1 MSLRQPFRNV
11 IGTPSSTV
19 WRLLLVTVL
28 LCGLPRPVTGYFD
41 LFLNHSEVIKL
52 MGIEADLFYVRDGA
66 VNDYAMSFVVPMKP
80 GIDFL
85 RFSWQSRTAYPLPY
99 TISVHYDDNEGA
111 VQHPELDIPTSG
123 IIPRTVESFTV
134 HLVCWGNVT
143 KEVPVGIH
151 LHVEGPPKHNDTK
164 LIIKRN
170 KICIK
175 GMHPARNRLPAA
187 EIAPQQGPAL
197 LGAAACAL
205 GLVLVVG
212 LIASAMYVRARKQIR
227 QDSLHTSFTTAAYGS
242 HQNVFI
248 RLDPLGRPPSAN
260 SGSYATIASLNKYPI
275 SESKKSWFRSTP
287 SPSPYATALL
297 PLGQNGTATGTESV
311 YAKPESVCPSRVS
324 YYASS
329 QLTQVYSLSTP
340 ARSIHSNGSNPK
352 DKLRRIAVSP
362 GTIIC
367 QQLVQEGTY
376 GRIYSGILHHP
387 LGETRDVLIKTVV
400 DGASLSQVA
409 YLLSEGS
416 TLCGIS
422 HPNILFPVAA
432 VTELSGP
439 PKVAYPL
446 AAKGNLKLYL
456 QSCREIGIQNSQLST
471 RQLVEFG
478 LQVARGISHLHSL
491 GVLHKDIATRNCVL
505 DVELN
510 VRVCDNA
517 LSRDVFPSDYHCL
530 GDNENRPIKWMALET
545 LEKKF
550 FTASS
555 DIWSLGVL
563 LWELATLAAM
573 PFEEVDCFELSAYL
587 RDGYRLAQPVNCPD
601 EFYTVMS
608 CCWLA
613 DYKQRP
619 SFPQLIA
626 YLHDFHDDLGKYI

>member
-1 MSLRQPFRNV
+1 M
-11 IGTPSSTV
+11 
-19 WRLLLVTVL
+19 
-28 LCGLPRPVTGYFD
+28 
-41 LFLNHSEVIKL
+41 
-52 MGIEADLFYVRDGA
+52 
-66 VNDYAMSFVVPMKP
+66 
-80 GIDFL
+80 
-85 RFSWQSRTAYPLPY
+85 
-99 TISVHYDDNEGA
+99 
-111 VQHPELDIPTSG
+111 
-123 IIPRTVESFTV
+123 TVESFTV

-297 PLGQNGTATGTESV
+297 PLGQNGTAGTGTESV

-329 QLTQVYSLSTP
+329 QLTQRPTAERLGSYYYGYYHYDGLLKLSDKGIRALIFEAGRRPSTECT
-340 ARSIHSNGSNPK
+340 GG

-362 GTIIC
+362 GTILC

-446 AAKGNLKLYL
+446 AAKGNLKL
-456 QSCREIGIQNSQLST
+456 
-471 RQLVEFG
+471 
-478 LQVARGISHLHSL
+478 
-491 GVLHKDIATRNCVL
+491 
-505 DVELN
+505 
-510 VRVCDNA
+510 
-517 LSRDVFPSDYHCL
+517 
-530 GDNENRPIKWMALET
+530 
-545 LEKKF
+545 
-550 FTASS
+550 
-555 DIWSLGVL
+555 
-563 LWELATLAAM
+563 
-573 PFEEVDCFELSAYL
+573 
-587 RDGYRLAQPVNCPD
+587 
-601 EFYTVMS
+601 
-608 CCWLA
+608 
-613 DYKQRP
+613 
-619 SFPQLIA
+619 
-626 YLHDFHDDLGKYI
+626 

>member
-1 MSLRQPFRNV
+1 MVNSSKMSWNLCWL
-11 IGTPSSTV
+11 SLTV
-19 WRLLLVTVL
+19 LVLLLQQ
-28 LCGLPRPVTGYFD
+28 LPATLGYFD

-52 MGIEADLFYVRDGA
+52 MGIEVDLFYVRDGA
-66 VNDYAMSFVVPMKP
+66 INDYAMSFVIPMKT
-80 GIDFL
+80 GVDDL
-85 RFSWQSRTAYPLPY
+85 QFSWQSRTTYPLPY
-99 TISVHYDDNEGA
+99 TISVHYDDDEGA
-111 VQHPELDIPTSG
+111 LQHPELNIPSSG
-123 IIPRTVESFTV
+123 IIPMAVETFTV
-134 HLVCWGNVT
+134 HLVCSGNVT

-151 LHVEGPPKHNDTK
+151 LRVEGPPKQNDTK
-164 LIIKRN
+164 LIIRRN

-175 GMHPARNRLPAA
+175 GVYPPRQRMPAA
-187 EIAPQQGPAL
+187 EIAPPQGPAL

-297 PLGQNGTATGTESV
+297 PLNHGHSNGGLATTESV

-362 GTIIC
+362 DTVLC
-367 QQLVQEGTY
+367 QQLAQEGTY
-376 GRIYSGILHHP
+376 GRIFYGVLHHP

-416 TLCGIS
+416 TLCGVS

-446 AAKGNLKLYL
+446 ATKGNLKLYL
-456 QSCREIGIQNSQLST
+456 QSCREIGLQGTGLSLST
-471 RQLVEFG
+471 RQLVDFG

-505 DVELN
+505 DSEQN

-517 LSRDVFPSDYHCL
+517 LSRDIFPADYHCL

-550 FTASS
+550 YTASS

-573 PFEEVDCFELSAYL
+573 PFEEVDSFELAAYL

-626 YLHDFHDDLGKYI
+626 YLHDFHEDLGKYV

>member
-1 MSLRQPFRNV
+1 MSLRPLRSV
-11 IGTPSSTV
+11 IRSSIA

-28 LCGLPRPVTGYFD
+28 LCGLPRPVVGYFD
-41 LFLNHSEVIKL
+41 LFLNHSEVVKM
-52 MGIEADLFYVRDGA
+52 MGIEADIFYVRDGA
-66 VNDYAMSFVVPMKP
+66 VNEYAMGFVVPMNP
-80 GIDFL
+80 GIDML

-99 TISVHYDDNEGA
+99 TISVHYDDNEGTI
-111 VQHPELDIPTSG
+111 QPPELDIPTSG

-143 KEVPVGIH
+143 NEVPFGIH
-151 LHVEGPPKHNDTK
+151 LYVEGPPKHNDTK
-164 LIIKRN
+164 LIIRRK
-170 KICIK
+170 KICFK
-175 GMHPARNRLPAA
+175 GMHPARNRLPSA
-187 EIAPQQGPAL
+187 EIAPIQGPAL

-227 QDSLHTSFTTAAYGS
+227 QDSLDTSFTTAAYGS

-275 SESKKSWFRSTP
+275 SESKKSWFRRTP

-297 PLGQNGTATGTESV
+297 PLGQNGIAATTGTESV

-340 ARSIHSNGSNPK
+340 ARSIHSNSSNPK

-456 QSCREIGIQNSQLST
+456 QGCREIGIQNSQLST

-517 LSRDVFPSDYHCL
+517 LSRDVFPGDYHCL
-530 GDNENRPIKWMALET
+530 GDNENRPVKWMALET

-626 YLHDFHDDLGKYI
+626 YLHDFHVDLGKYI